1 MLTKLSTKTAN
12 NIVLLILRLVL
23 GVIFIAHGYP
33 KLFVFG
39 VSGFA
44 KFLSGLGVPIPEFFA
59 VVVILV
65 EFVGGIA
72 LILGIFTRWVALL
85 LAIDMLI
92 ATLLV
97 KIKVGLIAP
106 MDKPGV
112 GAELDLA
119 LLAGAL
125 VLLVFGPG
133 SISVELGLLKKEI
146 S

>member
-12 NIVLLILRLVL
+12 DIVLLILRLIL

-39 VSGFA
+39 IPGFA
-44 KFLSGLGVPIPEFFA
+44 NFLSGLGVPLPGFFA
-59 VVVILV
+59 VVVSLV

-72 LILGIFTRWVALL
+72 LILGIFSRWAALL
-85 LAIDMLI
+85 LAVNMITAI
-92 ATLLV
+92 LLV
-97 KIKVGLIAP
+97 KVKVGLIAP

-119 LLAGAL
+119 LLAGTL
-125 VLLVFGPG
+125 VVLVFGPG

>member
-1 MLTKLSTKTAN
+1 MLTKLSNKVIQDIT
-12 NIVLLILRLVL
+12 LLIVRLIL

-39 VSGFA
+39 ITGFA
-44 KFLSGLGVPIPEFFA
+44 QFLSRLGVPLPGFFA
-59 VVVILV
+59 VVVTLV
-65 EFVGGIA
+65 EFLGGVV
-72 LILGIFTRWVALL
+72 LILGIFSRWAGLL
-85 LAIDMLI
+85 QAIDMI
-92 ATLLV
+92 VATLLV
-97 KIKVGLIAP
+97 KVKVGLIVP
-106 MDKPGV
+106 PNQPGT

-125 VLLVFGPG
+125 VILVFGPG

>member
-12 NIVLLILRLVL
+12 DIVLLILRLVL

-44 KFLSGLGVPIPEFFA
+44 GFLSRLGVPIPGFFA

-65 EFVGGIA
+65 EFVGGII
-72 LILGIFTRWVALL
+72 LILGIFTRWAALL
-85 LAIDMLI
+85 QAIEMLI
-92 ATLLV
+92 AILLV
-97 KIKVGLIAP
+97 KVKVGLIAP

-133 SISVELGLLKKEI
+133 SISVELGLFKKEI